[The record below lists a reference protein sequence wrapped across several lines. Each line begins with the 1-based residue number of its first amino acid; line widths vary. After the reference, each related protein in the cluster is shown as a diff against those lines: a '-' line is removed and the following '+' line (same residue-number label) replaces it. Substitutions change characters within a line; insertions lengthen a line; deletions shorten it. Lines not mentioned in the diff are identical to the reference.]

1 MLKEVS
7 IMRNNI
13 WGYKTAKDLVNK
25 MYESELE
32 ELYAARVCV
41 EDILEKLPLIYKGE
55 CVPIHMLKKGHY
67 VIHVVCG
74 LNAIKTGSS
83 FRLVS
88 LFFRDKLKEI
98 NQEIEEAHDMDP
110 KIADKLVK
118 NLDANGDL
126 TIAKEFSQCC

>member
-55 CVPIHMLKKGHY
+55 CVTIHMVNEGHY
-67 VIHVVCG
+67 VIHVACG

-83 FRLVS
+83 FKLVS
-88 LFFRDKLKEI
+88 LFFRDKLREI
-98 NQEIEEAHDMDP
+98 NQEIEEAHDMYP
-110 KIADKLVK
+110 EIAEKLVK

-126 TIAKEFSQCC
+126 IGTKEFSQWC

>member
-7 IMRNNI
+7 IMRHDI
-13 WGYKTAKDLVNK
+13 LGYKNCKDLLNK

-41 EDILEKLPLIYKGE
+41 EDILEKLSSIYKGE
-55 CVPIHMLKKGHY
+55 CVPIHMLNEGHY

-74 LNAIKTGSS
+74 LEAIKTGSS
-83 FRLVS
+83 FKLVN
-88 LFFRDKLKEI
+88 LFFREKLKEI
-98 NQEIEEAHDMDP
+98 NQEIEEAHDMYP
-110 KIADKLVK
+110 KIAEKLVK

-126 TIAKEFSQCC
+126 IGTKEFSRWC

>member
-1 MLKEVS
+1 
-7 IMRNNI
+7 MRHDVL
-13 WGYKTAKDLVNK
+13 GYKNFKDLLNK

-55 CVPIHMLKKGHY
+55 CVQIHMVNEGHY

-74 LNAIKTGSS
+74 LEAIKTGSS
-83 FRLVS
+83 FKLVNS
-88 LFFRDKLKEI
+88 FFREKLKEI
-98 NQEIEEAHDMDP
+98 NQEIEEAHDMYP
-110 KIADKLVK
+110 KSAAKLVK

-126 TIAKEFSQCC
+126 IGTKEFIQWC